1 VEEAVNSPLGAPLS
15 GRHAIV
21 TGGSRGIGAAIAGE
35 LARRGAGVSLIGRDP
50 ARLETTRRE
59 LESRY
64 GGRALAAPADVTD
77 AAEVSRAILRAIE
90 TLGPPYAL
98 VNNAGAAESAAFLET
113 DDALWRRMLDA
124 NLMGAV
130 FCCRAV
136 LPAMSARREGRI
148 VNVASTAGLQGYR
161 FVSAYAAAKHAL
173 VGLTRSLALETA
185 RDGITVNAV
194 CPGYTD
200 TELLAESVRRATAR
214 TGKPEA
220 EIRAAFAAA
229 NPQGRLVTP
238 GEVADA
244 VAWLCDPAQAAVTGE
259 PIVVDG
265 GALPR

>member
-1 VEEAVNSPLGAPLS
+1 MNATASTPLS

-21 TGGSRGIGAAIAGE
+21 TGGSRGIGAAVARE
-35 LARRGAGVSLIGRDP
+35 LAGRGADVSLIGRDP
-50 ARLETTRRE
+50 ARLEATRRE
-59 LESRY
+59 LESRF
-64 GGRALAAPADVTD
+64 GRRALAAPADVTD
-77 AAEVSRAILRAIE
+77 AAAVSRAILHAVE
-90 TLGPPYAL
+90 ALGPPYAL
-98 VNNAGAAESAAFLET
+98 VNNAGAAESAAFLDS
-113 DDALWRRMLDA
+113 DDRLWRRMLDA

-136 LPAMSARREGRI
+136 LPAMCARREGRI
-148 VNVASTAGLQGYR
+148 VNVASTAGLKGYR

-200 TELLAESVRRATAR
+200 TELLAESVRRAAAR

-220 EIRAAFAAA
+220 EIRGVFAAA

-238 GEVADA
+238 EEVAGA

-265 GALPR
+265 GSLLG

>member
-1 VEEAVNSPLGAPLS
+1 VDEPTCLS

-21 TGGSRGIGAAIAGE
+21 TGGGRGIGAAIARE
-35 LARRGAGVSLIGRDP
+35 LSRRGAFVSLIGRD
-50 ARLETTRRE
+50 ATRLETMRAE
-59 LESRY
+59 LESRT
-64 GGRALAAPADVTD
+64 GARALAVAADVTD
-77 AAEVSRAILRAIE
+77 AGAVARAIARAMDA
-90 TLGPPYAL
+90 LGPAYAL
-98 VNNAGAAESAAFLET
+98 VNNAGAAESAAFLDT

-136 LPAMSARREGRI
+136 LPAMLARREGRI
-148 VNVASTAGLQGYR
+148 VNIASTAGLTGYR

-173 VGLTRSLALETA
+173 VGLTRALALETA

-200 TELLAESVRRATAR
+200 TDLLAESVRRAAER

-220 EIRAAFAAA
+220 EIRSVFAAS
-229 NPQGRLVTP
+229 NPQGRLIKP
-238 GEVADA
+238 EEVASA
-244 VAWLCDPAQAAVTGE
+244 VAWLCDPRQAAVTGS

-265 GALPR
+265 GSLLV